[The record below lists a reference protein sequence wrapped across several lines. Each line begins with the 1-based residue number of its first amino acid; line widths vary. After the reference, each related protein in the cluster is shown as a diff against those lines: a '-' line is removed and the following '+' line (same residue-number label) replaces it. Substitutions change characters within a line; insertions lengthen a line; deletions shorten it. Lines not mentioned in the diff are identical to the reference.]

1 MGLYKFLP
9 VETVMVNNF
18 ITISKM
24 NKMNN
29 YLSSEFTEH
38 KKRTTTNDIRIPGP
52 NLGTDT

>member
-1 MGLYKFLP
+1 
-9 VETVMVNNF
+9 MVNNF
-18 ITISKM
+18 FTISKM